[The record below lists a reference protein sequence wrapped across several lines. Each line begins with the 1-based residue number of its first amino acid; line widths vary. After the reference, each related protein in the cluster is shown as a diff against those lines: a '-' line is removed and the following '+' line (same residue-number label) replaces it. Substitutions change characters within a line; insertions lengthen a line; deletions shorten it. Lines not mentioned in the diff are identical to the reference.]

1 MKIGLE
7 FEGVIH
13 DFQTGNIVRWSKI
26 EKAKQS
32 RIQRILYANR
42 EAVLPCDRYD
52 ALAEVRTVPIEN
64 PTPEKLIKALFSE
77 MELASHAFSANGYDI
92 HWFEEPIPVELH
104 DEIRK
109 DFAAGDPDGKKNKW
123 TWTIN
128 EHDQQKPFQSEGNLF
143 RGGGI
148 HINISSVPDFFGHLL
163 VKTINNHLGY
173 QKEKSFQ
180 SHYRTNIL
188 YRTRQGLNYEP
199 VVEYMSHGF
208 NVKTL
213 ENWRQDLIDFSKRNH
228 SEKIYGY
235 EPHPE
240 WNEQRGRRH
249 ERNLNF
255 AWAWS
260 LFDSLDYFYSQVKG
274 VK

>member
-52 ALAEVRTVPIEN
+52 ALAEVRTLPIEN

-109 DFAAGDPDGKKNKW
+109 DFAADDPDGKKDKF
-123 TWTIN
+123 TWTVK
-128 EHDQQKPFQSEGNLF
+128 DFVATQFQGAGNLF
-143 RGGGI
+143 RGGGL
-148 HINISSVPDFFGHLL
+148 HINVSSIPHVFAQMVAENLHGRLSCFNL
-163 VKTINNHLGY
+163 
-173 QKEKSFQ
+173 KSEFQ
-180 SHYRTNIL
+180 SHYRNNIL
-188 YRTRQGLNYEP
+188 YRVRQDYTTNDNI
-199 VVEYMSHGF
+199 VEYMSHGF
-208 NVKTL
+208 NVQSL
-213 ENWRQDLIDFSKRNH
+213 SNWRTDFSHFCQIDDHYKR
-228 SEKIYGY
+228 IYG
-235 EPHPE
+235 E
-240 WNEQRGRRH
+240 
-249 ERNLNF
+249 ERDLRFNW
-255 AWAWS
+255 AWAMIDQ
-260 LFDSLDYFYSQVKG
+260 LGQFYKDIKSIK
-274 VK
+274 